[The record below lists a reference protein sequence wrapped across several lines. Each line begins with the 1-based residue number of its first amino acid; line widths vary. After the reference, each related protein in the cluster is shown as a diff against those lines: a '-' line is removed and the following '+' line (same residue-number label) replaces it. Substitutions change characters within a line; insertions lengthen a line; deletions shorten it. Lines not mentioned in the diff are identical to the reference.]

1 MKNYNYY
8 EAVVVNSEDE
18 KEKEFSVKA
27 MKIVDKVIFW
37 IVYAFAVI
45 AFVLLI
51 GKGFEQIYEAT
62 EILDEIYNTDL
73 FGMFEFT
80 IAMSSAFYAVK
91 FALLK
96 LRKLLVEKTTK

>member
-8 EAVVVNSEDE
+8 ETVVVNSEDE

-51 GKGFEQIYEAT
+51 DKGFEQLYEAT
-62 EILDEIYNTDL
+62 EILDEVYNTNM
-73 FGMFEFT
+73 FNMFEFT

>member
-8 EAVVVNSEDE
+8 EAVVVNSEEE
-18 KEKEFSVKA
+18 KEKEFSVKT

-45 AFVLLI
+45 ALVLLI
-51 GKGFEQIYEAT
+51 DKGFEQIYEAT
-62 EILDEIYNTDL
+62 EILDEVYGTDL

-80 IAMSSAFYAVK
+80 ISMASAFHAVK
-91 FALLK
+91 FVLEK

>member
-18 KEKEFSVKA
+18 KEREFSVKA

-37 IVYAFAVI
+37 IVYAFCTI

-51 GKGFEQIYEAT
+51 DKGFEQIYEAT

-73 FGMFEFT
+73 FTMFEFT
-80 IAMSSAFYAVK
+80 ISMASAFYAVK

>member
-37 IVYAFAVI
+37 IIYAFAVI

-51 GKGFEQIYEAT
+51 DKGFEQMYEAT

-73 FGMFEFT
+73 FNMFEFT
-80 IAMSSAFYAVK
+80 IAMSSAFYTVK